1 MTGSSTPG
9 SSTPG
14 SGTPGSS
21 TPADTP
27 SVADRRRAAQPEV
40 TRHLGAGAQSSPAQ
54 VLAELAEETA
64 RLGEAGRWDRYGTH
78 GPVGELER
86 RVAELLGKPAAA
98 MFPSGVMAQQSVL
111 RCWTDRQGSTRVA
124 LPGLSHL
131 LHHEQDG
138 PALLHGLRYEHLTD
152 AARTATVEDLD
163 AVKGPL
169 GAVLLELPLRDG
181 GYLLPTWEELV
192 DLSRACRVRGV
203 PLHLDGAR
211 LWESAPYWGRELH
224 EVAALADSVYV
235 SFYKGLRGL
244 AGAVVAGPADVV
256 DEARQWRTRMGG
268 TLFSLHP
275 YAVAGLRGLRLELP
289 RMAEYHDRATELAKL
304 LLDRGIRVF
313 PEPPHTNAFR
323 IHVPRPA
330 AEVDERVVTLM
341 ETERLALTPPFT
353 DADVP
358 GWAWTELTV
367 GAVTMEWDPEE
378 AADRLAHTLLG

>member
-1 MTGSSTPG
+1 MTGPSTPGSSTPG
-9 SSTPG
+9 SGTPG

-181 GYLLPTWEELV
+181 GYLLPTWEELEAPETW
-192 DLSRACRVRGV
+192 LARV
-203 PLHLDGAR
+203 
-211 LWESAPYWGRELH
+211 
-224 EVAALADSVYV
+224 
-235 SFYKGLRGL
+235 
-244 AGAVVAGPADVV
+244 
-256 DEARQWRTRMGG
+256 
-268 TLFSLHP
+268 
-275 YAVAGLRGLRLELP
+275 
-289 RMAEYHDRATELAKL
+289 
-304 LLDRGIRVF
+304 
-313 PEPPHTNAFR
+313 
-323 IHVPRPA
+323 
-330 AEVDERVVTLM
+330 
-341 ETERLALTPPFT
+341 
-353 DADVP
+353 
-358 GWAWTELTV
+358 
-367 GAVTMEWDPEE
+367 
-378 AADRLAHTLLG
+378 

>member
-1 MTGSSTPG
+1 MTGP
-9 SSTPG
+9 
-14 SGTPGSS
+14 GTPGSS
-21 TPADTP
+21 APGPGTPAGTP
-27 SVADRRRAAQPEV
+27 SLADRRRAAQPEV
-40 TRHLGAGAQSSPAQ
+40 IRHLGAGAQSSPAQ
-54 VLAELAEETA
+54 VLADLAEETA
-64 RLGEAGRWDRYGTH
+64 LLGEAGKV
-78 GPVGELER
+78 GPLRDPRPGR
-86 RVAELLGKPAAA
+86 RAGGPGGRAAGQA
-98 MFPSGVMAQQSVL
+98 GGGDVPSGVMAQQSVL

-152 AARTATVEDLD
+152 AARTPTVEDLG

-192 DLSRACRVRGV
+192 DLSRACRERGV

-289 RMAEYHDRATELAKL
+289 RMADYHDRAIELAKL
-304 LLDRGIRVF
+304 LQDKGIRVF
-313 PEPPHTNAFR
+313 PDPPHTNAFR

-330 AEVDERVVTLM
+330 AEVDERVVTSDGDRAPRPDTAVHRRRRAGL
-341 ETERLALTPPFT
+341 
-353 DADVP
+353 VP
-358 GWAWTELTV
+358 G
-367 GAVTMEWDPEE
+367 PS
-378 AADRLAHTLLG
+378 

>member
-1 MTGSSTPG
+1 M
-9 SSTPG
+9 
-14 SGTPGSS
+14 
-21 TPADTP
+21 
-27 SVADRRRAAQPEV
+27 ADRRRAAQPEV

-64 RLGEAGRWDRYGTH
+64 LLGDAGRWDRYGTH

-152 AARTATVEDLD
+152 AARTPTVEDLD
-163 AVKGPL
+163 AVTGPL

-181 GYLLPTWEELV
+181 GYLLPTWEELAG
-192 DLSRACRVRGV
+192 LSRACRERGV

-289 RMAEYHDRATELAKL
+289 RMPEYHDRAIELAKL
-304 LLDRGIRVF
+304 LQDRGIRVF

-330 AEVDERVVTLM
+330 AEVDERVVALM
-341 ETERLALTPPFT
+341 ETERIALTPPFI

-367 GAVTMEWDPEE
+367 GAGTMEWDPEK

>member
-1 MTGSSTPG
+1 MSSP
-9 SSTPG
+9 SA
-14 SGTPGSS
+14 
-21 TPADTP
+21 PAGAP
-27 SVADRRRAAQPEV
+27 SLADRRRAAQPGV
-40 TRHLGAGAQSSPAQ
+40 TRHLGAGAQPSPAQ
-54 VLAELAEETA
+54 VLADLAQETA
-64 RLGEAGRWDRYGTH
+64 LLGEAGRWDRYGAH

-111 RCWTDRQGSTRVA
+111 RCWTDRQGSARVA

-138 PALLHGLRYEHLTD
+138 PALLHGLRYEHLTE
-152 AARTATVEDLD
+152 AARTPTAEDLD

-169 GAVLLELPLRDG
+169 GAVLVELPLRDG

-192 DLSRACRVRGV
+192 DLSRACRERGV

-244 AGAVVAGPADVV
+244 AGAVVAGPADLV

-268 TLFSLHP
+268 TLFALHP

-289 RMAEYHDRATELAKL
+289 RMADYRERAVELATL
-304 LLDRGIRVF
+304 LQDRGIGVF
-313 PEPPHTNAFR
+313 PDPPHTNAFR

-330 AEVDERVVTLM
+330 AELDERVVSLM
-341 ETERLALTPPFT
+341 EREALALTPPFT

-358 GWAWTELTV
+358 GWAWTELSV
-367 GAVTMEWDPEE
+367 GAATMEWDPH
-378 AADRLAHTLLG
+378 RGR

>member
-1 MTGSSTPG
+1 MTGPDAPG
-9 SSTPG
+9 APG
-14 SGTPGSS
+14 APGASDA
-21 TPADTP
+21 ADAPVGGP
-27 SVADRRRAAQPEV
+27 SVADRRRAAQPGV
-40 TRHLGAGAQSSPAQ
+40 TRHLGAGAQPSPAQ
-54 VLAELAEETA
+54 ALADLAEETGL
-64 RLGEAGRWDRYGTH
+64 LGEAGRWDRYGAH

-111 RCWTDRQGSTRVA
+111 RVWTDRHGSARVA

-152 AARTATVEDLD
+152 AARTPTVEDLD

-181 GYLLPTWEELV
+181 GYLLPTWQELI
-192 DLSRACRVRGV
+192 DLSRACRQRGV

-289 RMAEYHDRATELAKL
+289 RMADYRERAVELAKL
-304 LLDRGIRVF
+304 LQDKGIGVS
-313 PEPPHTNAFR
+313 PDPPHTNAFR
-323 IHVPRPA
+323 IHVPHPA
-330 AEVDERVVTLM
+330 ADIDERVVSLM
-341 ETERLALTPPFT
+341 ESEGLALTPPFT
-353 DADVP
+353 EADVP

-367 GAVTMEWDPEE
+367 GAVTMEWDPAE
-378 AADRLAHTLLG
+378 AAERLARTLLG

>member
-1 MTGSSTPG
+1 MTGP
-9 SSTPG
+9 STPG

-54 VLAELAEETA
+54 VLADLAEETA
-64 RLGEAGRWDRYGTH
+64 LLGEAGRWDRYGTH

-131 LHHEQDG
+131 LHHEQGG

-152 AARTATVEDLD
+152 AARTPTVEDLG

-192 DLSRACRVRGV
+192 DLSRACRERGV

-244 AGAVVAGPADVV
+244 SGAALVGEVEAIA
-256 DEARQWRTRMGG
+256 EARQWRHRMGG
-268 TLFSLHP
+268 RLYRMTP
-275 YAVAGLRGLRLELP
+275 YAVSALVGLRDWLPRVADHLAWARSLAAELAAVGLR
-289 RMAEYHDRATELAKL
+289 
-304 LLDRGIRVF
+304 VN
-313 PEPPHTNAFR
+313 PEVPHTSTF
-323 IHVPRPA
+323 
-330 AEVDERVVTLM
+330 EVFVDAPLEQVMERVIAV
-341 ETERLALTPPFT
+341 TERERVQISGGWWA
-353 DADVP
+353 ADVP
-358 GWAWTELTV
+358 GVSVTEV
-367 GAVTMEWDPEE
+367 MVHE
-378 AADRLAHTLLG
+378 AALAFDPAKVAAWYADLATP